1 MKSDDLLLYAVTDRS
16 WLNGRTL
23 ESVVES
29 AVAGGVTMI
38 QLREKNLGHDDFL
51 NEAIRIK
58 KVCDE
63 HGVTFIVNDD
73 VDIALECG
81 AHGVHIGQSDMEAQ
95 KARHIL
101 GDDRIIGVSAST
113 VQQALDAQAAGAD
126 YIGVGAIFPTGTKTD
141 ADSVSLDT
149 LRSICSAV
157 SIPVVAIGG
166 INCNNI
172 LKLKGSGI
180 SGVAVVSAVFA
191 AADVKNAASQLLTLA
206 KEL

>member
-113 VQQALDAQAAGAD
+113 VQQALDAQSAGAD

>member
-38 QLREKNLGHDDFL
+38 QLREKNLSHDDFL

-157 SIPVVAIGG
+157 S
-166 INCNNI
+166 
-172 LKLKGSGI
+172 K
-180 SGVAVVSAVFA
+180 
-191 AADVKNAASQLLTLA
+191 
-206 KEL
+206 